1 MKILGGMAPH
11 RRRPPLSASVPVK
24 VTLVVKHDLRLRN
37 RIVYPTLREAFRR
50 GRERF
55 GFRLCHF
62 SVQQRRIHLVCE
74 AQDRRSLWRGMQ
86 GLAVRIA
93 KRLNRS
99 LGRKGAVFVARYHA
113 RQLES
118 PHEVRNA
125 LRFVMLN
132 HLRRRRG
139 VPDRYSSGAIFP
151 GWGIPLR
158 VDRFRAEQDYET
170 VVLPRTWLLALGW
183 QRGFLCADDQG
194 FMPWRRRSRYR
205 YTRSTP
211 AALAASA
218 TLPGN

>member
-1 MKILGGMAPH
+1 MRILGGNVPH
-11 RRRPPLSASVPVK
+11 RRRPPLPASVPIH
-24 VTLVVKHDLRLRN
+24 VTLVVKEELRLRN
-37 RIVYPTLREAFRR
+37 RRIYATLREAFRR

-62 SVQQRRIHLVCE
+62 SIQKRRIHLLCE
-74 AQDRRSLWRGMQ
+74 AENRRSLWRGMQ

-113 RQLES
+113 RQLEA
-118 PHEVRNA
+118 PRDVRNA
-125 LRFVMLN
+125 LRYVMLN
-132 HLRRRRG
+132 HLRRG
-139 VPDRYSSGAIFP
+139 PGLPDAYSSGGAFK
-151 GWGIPLR
+151 GWGFRLP
-158 VDRFRAEQDYET
+158 VDPARAEEDHG
-170 VVLPRTWLLALGW
+170 VVAAPRTRLLARHWRKGY
-183 QRGFLCADDQG
+183 LCADDQG
-194 FMPWRRRSRYR
+194 FIPWRRRSRYK